1 MRGWVLTGSGVDVM
15 SHFGGMRDCLGGRG
29 SRRVSRRASGSKWM
43 SDSVKSQHRN
53 VNVLESGPR
62 QRSFSLASPLKAPIV
77 EAVV

>member
-1 MRGWVLTGSGVDVM
+1 MRGWVLTGSGVEVM

-53 VNVLESGPR
+53 GNDNFPP
-62 QRSFSLASPLKAPIV
+62 ASPLKAPTV
-77 EAVV
+77 EAVVGNAV